1 MSEQDT
7 PKCPRYLFPLDLV
20 KGVLAKSRRE
30 LLKAFL
36 DLLVNAAFD
45 ADLRAVVEVTGFG
58 ALQPH
63 IFTVHLFGQGPTPVL
78 QNERL
83 GIG

>member
-1 MSEQDT
+1 M
-7 PKCPRYLFPLDLV
+7 
-20 KGVLAKSRRE
+20 KGVLAKPRTE
-30 LLKAFL
+30 LLEAFL
-36 DLLVNAAFD
+36 DLLVNAALD
-45 ADLRAVVEVTGFG
+45 TDLRAVVEVTSFG